1 MPYTILHMPIDTE
14 MLILEMGMD
23 HAGEISFL
31 SKLAKPDAAAIT
43 LIGEAHIEHLGSRAG
58 IAAAKMEIVDGLKE
72 DGLLIIPGDE
82 PLLQPLFADLTQQL
96 ATFGL
101 SEGTIRGEILNETKE
116 ETTFMI
122 DGNEYRIP
130 VLGGYNVKN
139 ALIAYGF
146 GRYFGLTTEQIAT
159 GLAEFKLTK
168 NRTEWLKASNGADIL
183 SDVYNANP
191 TAMGLVLDSFGQL
204 DLPGRRLAV
213 LADMLELG
221 PDSKAMHRQMADHL
235 SNNYDIVYL
244 YGEEMSALHDAVS
257 SKVYYFEPNQKEA
270 LIAQIK
276 ADLLPT
282 DSIVLKGSNGM
293 GLAEVV
299 AKL

>member
-1 MPYTILHMPIDTE
+1 VLPVTDTTQAFQQLAVYYQQKVAPKLAAITGSNGKTTTKDMTESVLAQKFRTYKTQGNYNNDLGMPYTILHMPIDTE

-116 ETTFMI
+116 ETTNTVFQ
-122 DGNEYRIP
+122 
-130 VLGGYNVKN
+130 
-139 ALIAYGF
+139 F
-146 GRYFGLTTEQIAT
+146 
-159 GLAEFKLTK
+159 
-168 NRTEWLKASNGADIL
+168 
-183 SDVYNANP
+183 
-191 TAMGLVLDSFGQL
+191 
-204 DLPGRRLAV
+204 
-213 LADMLELG
+213 
-221 PDSKAMHRQMADHL
+221 
-235 SNNYDIVYL
+235 
-244 YGEEMSALHDAVS
+244 
-257 SKVYYFEPNQKEA
+257 
-270 LIAQIK
+270 
-276 ADLLPT
+276 
-282 DSIVLKGSNGM
+282 
-293 GLAEVV
+293 
-299 AKL
+299 